1 MAVEWAACRVSFDFC
16 ECCLRQIN
24 LFTLLLFINRLED
37 DEAENTM
44 SILVGECFFLLE
56 GRLALYA
63 RSFAAESLK
72 ALYIILCRLR
82 VWPGRHKADVIC
94 QPTLTGLHVKGLALG
109 LIFRGFQRTL
119 RGPTQ
124 GLRSRNAYIWQ
135 TEIPFQKKSQD
146 RAKKSPGWIKP
157 LTLIL
162 KKNQKDSG
170 LILKIKGRF
179 KFEFRLYGSVNS
191 SCAEPAPQPPGLLR
205 GICPPCKSWGW
216 GILKFHGIKGKALE
230 WIKSWLTNRTR
241 TIVSSGRINLQG
253 SSCDV
258 WNTPRNHTWSSNVP
272 LIIHRRIW
280 NSHLGYLQMM
290 IYYVYQRITCE
301 TDTMALQC
309 DLDKLGWWAQSW
321 QMVFNPSKCYKMSVY
336 YSRSPVLKCYKPFN
350 QVLSFVQQ
358 RPYLRIL
365 WSDDL
370 QWNLHNHKIV
380 KKANSTPH
388 FVKRNLLCNTCQ
400 TSFRICLCCMGSLLA
415 RSNRQDWSSPE
426 TSSMIHQK
434 HYHWNAAFAVLR
446 TIEGEKENP
455 SSLCILPSLQQ
466 HNHLTSFSLLPA
478 IDACNKKPVDVYQT
492 LHSWWLLPL

>member
-1 MAVEWAACRVSFDFC
+1 MPIYDKRKY
-16 ECCLRQIN
+16 L
-24 LFTLLLFINRLED
+24 
-37 DEAENTM
+37 
-44 SILVGECFFLLE
+44 
-56 GRLALYA
+56 
-63 RSFAAESLK
+63 
-72 ALYIILCRLR
+72 
-82 VWPGRHKADVIC
+82 
-94 QPTLTGLHVKGLALG
+94 
-109 LIFRGFQRTL
+109 
-119 RGPTQ
+119 
-124 GLRSRNAYIWQ
+124 SR
-135 TEIPFQKKSQD
+135 KKYQD

-241 TIVSSGRINLQG
+241 TIVSSGRINLQA

-258 WNTPRNHTWSSNVP
+258 WSTPRNHTWSSNVP

-336 YSRSPVLKCYKPFN
+336 CSRSPVLKCYKPFN

-380 KKANSTPH
+380 KKANSTPR
-388 FVKRNLLCNTCQ
+388 FVKRNLLCHTRQ
-400 TSFRICLCCMGSLLA
+400 TSFRICLCCMGCLLA
-415 RSNRQDWSSPE
+415 RSSRQDWSSPE
-426 TSSMIHQK
+426 MSSMIHQK
-434 HYHWNAAFAVLR
+434 HYHWNFSVSKMLHSLSLEPFKGIRKIHCLCAFYQAYNNIITLPVPHYYQQSPGATRSQLMYIRPCTRDDYCLYSFFPR
-446 TIEGEKENP
+446 TIKDWNIIP
-455 SSLCILPSLQQ
+455 
-466 HNHLTSFSLLPA
+466 LL
-478 IDACNKKPVDVYQT
+478 
-492 LHSWWLLPL
+492 LG